1 MSPHCL
7 LHSQWEV
14 SSLLHLRSVLLP
26 HFYSSLSSVFYH
38 LLFELWLLRC
48 REPACQCPRHK
59 RCRFNPW
66 VGKIPW
72 RRAWQPTPVFLPGKS
87 HGQRILASYS
97 PQGCNESDTTE
108 ETQHAQREFSITMS
122 RDCNPGCSG
131 CGLLRSLAPSPSVI
145 LSSSLRSR
153 SLVVLFSSAFFPW
166 LQWVFSNTQG
176 CLG

>member
-1 MSPHCL
+1 MDMTPLFSSLGLWVNVVRTWIRLQVCCSCHEPQWTIDCRFLYWCLVCGSGWVVRSVSVSPHCL

-14 SSLLHLRSVLLP
+14 SSLLHLRSALLP

-66 VGKIPW
+66 IGKIPW

-87 HGQRILASYS
+87 HGQRILAGYS
-97 PQGCNESDTTE
+97 PQGHNESDTTE
-108 ETQHAQREFSITMS
+108 ETQHA
-122 RDCNPGCSG
+122 
-131 CGLLRSLAPSPSVI
+131 
-145 LSSSLRSR
+145 
-153 SLVVLFSSAFFPW
+153 
-166 LQWVFSNTQG
+166 
-176 CLG
+176 